1 MSKNVSFDELDYIVD
16 KCNNTYHKAIKTK
29 SNDVK
34 SGSYSECNID
44 FNNKDRK
51 CWVEDHVRVP
61 KYKKV
66 LPKRFDPYWS
76 EEIFVI
82 KKLLIQYW
90 T

>member
-29 SNDVK
+29 PNDVK

-51 CWVEDHVRVP
+51 C
-61 KYKKV
+61 
-66 LPKRFDPYWS
+66 
-76 EEIFVI
+76 
-82 KKLLIQYW
+82 
-90 T
+90 